1 MKGGPFVFQ
10 RPLIE
15 HGRGGQQNVDQ
26 QKKRE
31 KQKNKTGP
39 ACRTRSTWRRT
50 DGTPYRTVL
59 CWALHPNEYLILG
72 PSFGAKK
79 RKRERTTDTRQKTPS
94 HFGERK
100 SWSCRNR
107 ARLCGQLAKK
117 QSGNGP
123 LSLPLR
129 NPGHFLKIGNQDPQN
144 LSRHFLNNY
153 QGLWTYNN
161 RDWNWKIGK
170 FHPLNDECLSDVGS
184 SSEPEAERFAA
195 PISLQVHGQFPST
208 HDGHHLDESSWN
220 WLKYGRWCI
229 RFSWLSGFFFKPNI
243 IRSSSRREK
252 DFTIWP
258 RPDGLLR

>member
-1 MKGGPFVFQ
+1 M
-10 RPLIE
+10 
-15 HGRGGQQNVDQ
+15 
-26 QKKRE
+26 
-31 KQKNKTGP
+31 T
-39 ACRTRSTWRRT
+39 T
-50 DGTPYRTVL
+50 DGRYAISYCPTL
-59 CWALHPNEYLILG
+59 LG
-72 PSFGAKK
+72 ASPK
-79 RKRERTTDTRQKTPS
+79 RIFNFRPELRCQKEKEREREPPTLDKRLPS

-100 SWSCRNR
+100 SWSCKNR
-107 ARLCGQLAKK
+107 ARLCGATGKK
-117 QSGNGP
+117 KKNNQEMVRSLS

-153 QGLWTYNN
+153 QGLLTY
-161 RDWNWKIGK
+161 RIKYEDWNWKIGK

-208 HDGHHLDESSWN
+208 HDGHHLDESS
-220 WLKYGRWCI
+220 LKLAKIWEMMYR
-229 RFSWLSGFFFKPNI
+229 RFSWLSGFFFQPNI

>member
-1 MKGGPFVFQ
+1 M
-10 RPLIE
+10 
-15 HGRGGQQNVDQ
+15 
-26 QKKRE
+26 
-31 KQKNKTGP
+31 
-39 ACRTRSTWRRT
+39 
-50 DGTPYRTVL
+50 PYRTVL

-79 RKRERTTDTRQKTPS
+79 RKRERENHRHSTKDS
-94 HFGERK
+94 
-100 SWSCRNR
+100 
-107 ARLCGQLAKK
+107 RLILASASREAAETAHDFVGQLAKK
-117 QSGNGP
+117 KNNQEMVRSLS

-153 QGLWTYNN
+153 QGLLTY
-161 RDWNWKIGK
+161 RIKYEDWNWKIGK

-208 HDGHHLDESSWN
+208 HDGHHLDESS
-220 WLKYGRWCI
+220 LKLAKIWEMMYR
-229 RFSWLSGFFFKPNI
+229 RFSWLSGFFFQPNI